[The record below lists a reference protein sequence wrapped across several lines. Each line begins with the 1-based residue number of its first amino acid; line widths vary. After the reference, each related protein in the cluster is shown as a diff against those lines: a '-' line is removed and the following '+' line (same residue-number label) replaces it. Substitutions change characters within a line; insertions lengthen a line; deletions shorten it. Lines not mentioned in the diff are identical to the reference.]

1 VSADGYYRFRLSAH
15 ILPDTEAV
23 SSAFFDNPIKLQPA
37 GAHINAHVNTVG
49 FEIEFPDWSGGMPDR
64 ILRDGR

>member
-1 VSADGYYRFRLSAH
+1 V
-15 ILPDTEAV
+15 
-23 SSAFFDNPIKLQPA
+23 FFDNPIKLQPA

-64 ILRDGR
+64 I